1 MFAHVLRGII
11 LLIGVV
17 SLLAASTKEETL
29 EKLDEEFD
37 VTNIGDQVVEEK
49 KPSFDN
55 AMVIEEGQF
64 CVLFFFPEVM
74 KEVHN
79 LTKLKKKH
87 KDTKLD
93 VLWAGTK
100 KIQQHRLRR
109 FNDSPFFAQC

>member
-11 LLIGVV
+11 LLIAVV
-17 SLLAASTKEETL
+17 SLLAASTKEEKP
-29 EKLDEEFD
+29 EKLDEEFY

-49 KPSFDN
+49 KPFFDN
-55 AMVIEEGQF
+55 AMVIQEGQF
-64 CVLFFFPEVM
+64 YILFFSEVM
-74 KEVHN
+74 KDVHN

-87 KDTKLD
+87 KDTKLH
-93 VLWAGTK
+93 VLWAAAK